1 MPEFDHNELEG
12 RAALITGST
21 AGGMGRSTAL
31 TLAGHGADIVLNYGT
46 NRRDAEADKAA
57 EAVRA
62 AIEGMGR
69 RVLLIKADT
78 RKPDEVSAMVKK
90 AVEEFGK
97 IDILVNNAGGG
108 WNPKDL
114 TDTSLEQ
121 FQDVIEAEVYGAFNC
136 IRECLPVMRANGW
149 GRIVNIGVFEAGHW
163 AAEHFGPVEVALG
176 KGARALLTR
185 HLALK
190 ERKHNITVNLVNPG
204 PGHTAH
210 LESVKKAAS
219 FAGRSQEWKDRNKAT
234 PQDIAEAVL
243 FLCTEQARFVT
254 GSHIT
259 FSIE

>member
-1 MPEFDHNELEG
+1 MSEVNLED
-12 RAALITGST
+12 RVALITGST
-21 AGGMGRSTAL
+21 GGGMGRSTAF
-31 TLAGHGADIVLNYGT
+31 TLAGHGADIILNYGT
-46 NRRDAEADKAA
+46 NRRDAEVDKAA

-62 AIEGMGR
+62 AIEGMGKQ
-69 RVLLIKADT
+69 VLLIKADT

-90 AVEEFGK
+90 AVEKFGK

-114 TDTSLEQ
+114 TETSFEQ
-121 FQDVIEAEVYGAFNC
+121 FQDVIEAEVHGAFNC
-136 IRECLPVMRANGW
+136 IRESLPVMRANGW
-149 GRIVNIGVFEAGHW
+149 GRIVNIGVFGAGHW
-163 AAEHFGPVEVALG
+163 AAEDFGPLEYALG

-185 HLALK
+185 HLAFK
-190 ERKHNITVNLVNPG
+190 ERKHNITVNLINPG

-210 LESVKKAAS
+210 LESVDEAVS
-219 FAGRSQEWKDRNKAT
+219 FAGRSQEWKQRNKAT

-243 FLCTEQARFVT
+243 FLCSEQARFIT